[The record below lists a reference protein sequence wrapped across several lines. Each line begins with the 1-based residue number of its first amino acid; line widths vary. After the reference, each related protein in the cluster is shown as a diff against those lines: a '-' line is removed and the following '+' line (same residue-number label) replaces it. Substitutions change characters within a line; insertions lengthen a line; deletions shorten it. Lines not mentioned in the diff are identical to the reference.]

1 MSYIT
6 CRFHYQLQNGKS
18 FKRSF
23 TCFLTDEA
31 AELITELQAMPVY
44 QDTLTLGDKLK
55 ALDVL
60 SISANVERYYI
71 EDDTFETKDPTVE
84 KEYDADAMQT
94 QTSTIEQKNTA
105 SAPEVMYQDS
115 DYDSF
120 LLSNKDAEKV
130 YGLIEAMDQDIR
142 EQNFYQNFLT
152 YRLREDRYTLGYID
166 VSFTTQTSLDRES
179 FNQNPGSWDSPMPL
193 AASRT
198 SVTNLPADN
207 HYSFGFDISKSDKHT
222 LAYLADLGYSIGYG
236 N

>member
-1 MSYIT
+1 MY
-6 CRFHYQLQNGKS
+6 
-18 FKRSF
+18 KRQ
-23 TCFLTDEA
+23 
-31 AELITELQAMPVY
+31 TE
-44 QDTLTLGDKLK
+44 
-55 ALDVL
+55 
-60 SISANVERYYI
+60 
-71 EDDTFETKDPTVE
+71 DPTVG

-142 EQNFYQNFLT
+142 EQNFYQDFLT

-179 FNQNPGSWDSPMPL
+179 FNQNPGSWDSPMPV
-193 AASRT
+193 SYT
-198 SVTNLPADN
+198 HLPI
-207 HYSFGFDISKSDKHT
+207 SFSFVVHQRLIMLMHRDAGIDH
-222 LAYLADLGYSIGYG
+222 LQ
-236 N
+236 